1 MSWKSSFRQSSRVSD
16 LWLKEFSS
24 ANQMALYEVWLT
36 TTERASSDREESSKL
51 KRAINKAKKILIE
64 GEEMILIALEKEI
77 YGRELDGDHVHHRVE
92 KKDRR
97 INGHLDRGSV
107 NLKIALIP

>member
-1 MSWKSSFRQSSRVSD
+1 MSWRSAFRRSSRVSD
-16 LWLKEFSS
+16 LWLEEFSS

-64 GEEMILIALEKEI
+64 GEEMILIAQEKEI
-77 YGRELDGDHVHHRVE
+77 YGREIDGDRVHHRVE
-92 KKDRR
+92 KRTEESMV
-97 INGHLDRGSV
+97 IWIEGV
-107 NLKIALIP
+107 LI